1 MKLTHDVLILLSNG
15 EKSMKSIVPSSGAA
29 AATQLALDG
38 GISARSLARSFG
50 RVTAVEN
57 IDFRAEPGQVT
68 ALIGPNGSGK
78 TTLLLMLASLLS
90 PDRGTI
96 SVNGIDPAVNPRA
109 ARAVLGWM
117 PDTLGVWESLTGRE
131 ILTTVAA
138 LYGIT
143 KIDAATRAQE
153 LLELVDLQD
162 LADTPARVFSR
173 GQAQR
178 LSLAR
183 ALINDPA
190 ILLLDEPASGLD
202 PGARVQLRLLVRQL
216 ADSGKTVV
224 ISSHVL
230 AELDEMADAAVFIS
244 KGKTVRSQT
253 IAEAGVQVR
262 GYTISVLDVSWL
274 REVLET
280 MNIAATYTQDFDS
293 PRGNAKVRLTSEN
306 EAAALLKE
314 LILANVT
321 VSAFAPSVGLL
332 EETYLSLEEGTP

>member
-1 MKLTHDVLILLSNG
+1 MESTV
-15 EKSMKSIVPSSGAA
+15 SSPGSTTVAQTA
-29 AATQLALDG
+29 QNT
-38 GISARSLARSFG
+38 GISANSLARSFG
-50 RVTAVEN
+50 HVVAVEN
-57 IDFRAEPGQVT
+57 IDFRAEPGKVT

-78 TTLLLMLASLLS
+78 TTLLLMLASLLK
-90 PDRGTI
+90 PNHGTI
-96 SVNGIDPAVNPRA
+96 SVQGIDPVSNPRA

-117 PDTLGVWESLTGRE
+117 PDTLGMWESLTGRE

-138 LYGIT
+138 LYGIA
-143 KIDAATRAQE
+143 KSDAATRAQE
-153 LLELVDLQD
+153 LLELVSLEE

-183 ALINDPA
+183 ALVNNPA

-202 PGARVQLRLLVRQL
+202 PGARVQLRVLVRQL

-253 IAEAGVQVR
+253 LAEAGTQIR
-262 GYTISVLDVSWL
+262 GYTISVLDVTRL
-274 REVLET
+274 REFLEAK
-280 MNIAATYTQDFDS
+280 NIAATYAQDFDS
-293 PRGNAKVRLTSEN
+293 PRGSAKVKLASET

-314 LILANVT
+314 LVLGNIAVT
-321 VSAFAPSVGLL
+321 TFAPSAGLL

>member
-1 MKLTHDVLILLSNG
+1 MEST
-15 EKSMKSIVPSSGAA
+15 VPSPGVA
-29 AATQLALDG
+29 AATHIAQNA

-50 RVTAVEN
+50 HAVAVEN

-68 ALIGPNGSGK
+68 ALVGPNGSGK

-96 SVNGIDPAVNPRA
+96 SVQGIDLAVNPRG

-117 PDTLGVWESLTGRE
+117 PDTLGVWDSLTGRE
-131 ILTTVAA
+131 MLTTMAA
-138 LYGIT
+138 LYGIA
-143 KIDAATRAQE
+143 KQDAATRAHE

-190 ILLLDEPASGLD
+190 VLLLDEPASGLD
-202 PGARVQLRLLVRQL
+202 PGARVQLRTMVRQL

-244 KGKTVRSQT
+244 RGKTVRNQT
-253 IAEAGVQVR
+253 LAEAAAQLR
-262 GYTISVLDVSWL
+262 GYTISALNVARL
-274 REVLET
+274 REVLEAQG
-280 MNIAATYTQDFDS
+280 IDATYEQDFDS
-293 PRGNAKVRLTSEN
+293 PRGNAKLKLASET
-306 EAAALLKE
+306 EATALLKE
-314 LILANVT
+314 LIMANVA
-321 VSAFAPSVGLL
+321 VSAFAPSAGLL
-332 EETYLSLEEGTP
+332 EETYLSLEKGTP

>member
-1 MKLTHDVLILLSNG
+1 MEPT
-15 EKSMKSIVPSSGAA
+15 VPSPSAA
-29 AATQLALDG
+29 VATRIAQDT

-50 RVTAVEN
+50 HVVAVEN

-90 PDRGTI
+90 PDHGTI

-117 PDTLGVWESLTGRE
+117 PDTLGMWESLTGRE

-138 LYGIT
+138 LYAIA
-143 KIDAATRAQE
+143 KRDAAIRAQE

-202 PGARVQLRLLVRQL
+202 PGARVQLRVLVRQL
-216 ADSGKTVV
+216 AESGKTVV

-244 KGKTVRSQT
+244 KGKTIRSQT
-253 IAEAGVQVR
+253 LAEAGAQIR
-262 GYTISVLDVSWL
+262 GYTISVLDVSHL
-274 REVLET
+274 REVLEGK
-280 MNIAATYTQDFDS
+280 NIAATYAQDFDS
-293 PRGNAKVRLTSEN
+293 PRGNAKVKLASET

-314 LILANVT
+314 LVLANVAVT
-321 VSAFAPSVGLL
+321 TFAPSAGLL

>member
-1 MKLTHDVLILLSNG
+1 
-15 EKSMKSIVPSSGAA
+15 MKSAVPSTGAA
-29 AATQLALDG
+29 AASHIAQDA

-50 RVTAVEN
+50 RIVAVEN

-90 PDRGTI
+90 PDRGSI
-96 SVNGIDPAVNPRA
+96 SVQGIDPAVNPRA

-138 LYGIT
+138 LYGIS
-143 KIDAATRAQE
+143 KRDAATRAQE

-202 PGARVQLRLLVRQL
+202 PGARVQLRVLVRQL

-253 IAEAGVQVR
+253 LAEAGAQIR
-262 GYTISVLDVSWL
+262 GYTISTLDVTHL
-274 REVLET
+274 RKVLEAK
-280 MNIAATYTQDFDS
+280 NIAAVYAQDFAS
-293 PRGNAKVRLTSEN
+293 PRGNAKVKLASET
-306 EAAALLKE
+306 EATALLKE
-314 LILANVT
+314 LVLANVAVT
-321 VSAFAPSVGLL
+321 TFAPSAGLL

>member
-1 MKLTHDVLILLSNG
+1 
-15 EKSMKSIVPSSGAA
+15 MKSAVPSAGAA
-29 AATQLALDG
+29 SATHIAQDA

-50 RVTAVEN
+50 HVVAVEN

-78 TTLLLMLASLLS
+78 TTLLLMLASLLR
-90 PDRGTI
+90 PDHGTI
-96 SVNGIDPAVNPRA
+96 SVQGIDPVVNPRA

-138 LYGIT
+138 LYGIA
-143 KIDAATRAQE
+143 KHDAATRAQD

-202 PGARVQLRLLVRQL
+202 PGARVQLRVLVRQL

-253 IAEAGVQVR
+253 LAEAGAQIR
-262 GYTISVLDVSWL
+262 GYTISTFDVSHL
-274 REVLET
+274 REVLEAK
-280 MNIAATYTQDFDS
+280 NIDALYAQDFDS
-293 PRGNAKVRLTSEN
+293 PRGNAKVKLASEA

-314 LILANVT
+314 LVLANVAVT
-321 VSAFAPSVGLL
+321 TFAPSAGLL